1 MSALNNIVGSS
12 IRSATAGSDAL
23 SSSLP
28 SSVPV
33 GPAQSSMPQPAVPLD
48 TSIGRMPTKD
58 EVNQVL
64 EDLIKR
70 QQSSPTS
77 VQFSVDDTLD
87 QVVIKVVDPAT
98 QKVIK
103 QIPSEAILKMRQD
116 LLNYDQAL
124 ANGSILSEKA

>member
-1 MSALNNIVGSS
+1 
-12 IRSATAGSDAL
+12 
-23 SSSLP
+23 
-28 SSVPV
+28 
-33 GPAQSSMPQPAVPLD
+33 
-48 TSIGRMPTKD
+48 MPTKD

-64 EDLIKR
+64 EDLMKR

>member
-12 IRSATAGSDAL
+12 IRSAIAGSDAL

-33 GPAQSSMPQPAVPLD
+33 GPAQSSTPQPAVPLD

-64 EDLIKR
+64 EDLMKR